1 MTTFAVLK
9 TRCADEL
16 MARSDL
22 TSQISA
28 AILSAIS
35 HYQREPF
42 YFTQARTV
50 TFSTVDGQEFYSSS
64 DEDDIATMPGIDTL
78 TATVSS
84 QSKLLVPMTYEWME
98 ENASTSE
105 GAPEYW
111 CYFARQIRFHPI
123 PDQAYTIRAASNP
136 RLTTLS
142 ADADTNV
149 WTTEA
154 EELIRNRAKWDV
166 FSNILYDFEKAGM
179 CKANEMDAYNALRSE
194 TTRRLGAVKLR
205 TDEAAGMTG
214 GYGAYDINL
223 G

>member
-1 MTTFAVLK
+1 
-9 TRCADEL
+9 

-22 TSQISA
+22 TSEINS

-35 HYQREPF
+35 HYQREPW

-50 TFSTVDGQEFYSSS
+50 TFSTVDGQEFYTSS
-64 DEDDIATMPGIDTL
+64 DAADIATMPGIDTL

-84 QSKLLVPMTYEWME
+84 EPKVLVPQTWEWME
-98 ENASTSE
+98 DNASTSE
-105 GAPEYW
+105 GAPVFW
-111 CYFARQIRFHPI
+111 CYFGRQVRLHPI

-136 RLTTLS
+136 RLTALS
-142 ADADTNV
+142 ADGDTNV

-166 FSNILYDFEKAGM
+166 FTNILYDFEKAGS
-179 CKANEMDAYNALRSE
+179 CKANEMQAYDALRAE
-194 TTRRLGAVKLR
+194 TTRRLGPVKLR
-205 TDEAAGMTG
+205 TDELSAMSYSSAG
-214 GYGAYDINL
+214 YNINL